1 MKNLFIALLFLIQ
14 PIIVFSQTKA
24 DAEHVMGVFMKFYN
38 AGKNDSIYN
47 LLSVSDKKM
56 ISKAKNADDMKWYK
70 DNFGAMLSFEYLGID
85 NEDDNVIVF
94 KTNWSKGG
102 KKTSSFTLD
111 KENKF
116 LTFRLGT
123 SSPGI
128 DKLLKN
134 H

>member
-1 MKNLFIALLFLIQ
+1 MKKLLFIVLVFPPAFA
-14 PIIVFSQTKA
+14 FSQTKA
-24 DAEHVMGVFMKFYN
+24 DAERVMGRFMKFYN
-38 AGKNDSIYN
+38 DRQNDSIYYMF
-47 LLSVSDKKM
+47 SVGDRKSF
-56 ISKAKNADDMKWYK
+56 SKERNAASMKWY
-70 DNFGAMLSFEYLGID
+70 DDDFGKMLSFEYLGID
-85 NEDDNVIVF
+85 SDDAAHVTVF

-128 DKLLKN
+128 DKLLKKN
-134 H
+134 